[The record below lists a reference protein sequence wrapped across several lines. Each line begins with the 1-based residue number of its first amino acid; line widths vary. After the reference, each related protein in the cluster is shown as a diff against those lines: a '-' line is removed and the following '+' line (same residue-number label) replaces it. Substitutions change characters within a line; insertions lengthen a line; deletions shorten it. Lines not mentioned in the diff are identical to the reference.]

1 MTLTPD
7 PSPTGVGEGRRSS
20 SPLPL
25 AGEGPGGRVLR
36 GALPSGVRVRGAAL
50 LMALVVAAIATV
62 IVSGLFWRQFVLV
75 RTIENQQLMSQSRLL
90 LRAALDWGRSILR
103 EDAAQ
108 KPYTAFTEPWAQ
120 PLAETRVDQIG
131 ESSTLAS
138 QATMSGAIE
147 DAQSRFN
154 LRNLANADGSLNRAE
169 RDVLGRLA
177 SELSLPEPT
186 ADLISAYVEQ
196 TVLPYVAPVGVPAG
210 ARPAQP
216 LPLVFP
222 EDVGRIPGLDPAV
235 APRLAPYVVMLDQ
248 TTPVNFNTAS
258 AEVIAAEV
266 DGLSLS
272 SARALAADRDRIPFI
287 HTGDLST
294 RLQRYGHFSF
304 SSNDVAVYSRYFFIR
319 GEIKLQRADTRME
332 ALVKR
337 APQGPPGP
345 VDVVWERE
353 L

>member
-1 MTLTPD
+1 MK
-7 PSPTGVGEGRRSS
+7 
-20 SPLPL
+20 
-25 AGEGPGGRVLR
+25 
-36 GALPSGVRVRGAAL
+36 VRGAAL
-50 LMALVVAAIATV
+50 LMALVVAAIAMV

-90 LRAALDWGRSILR
+90 LRGALDWASSILR
-103 EDAAQ
+103 EDAARSS
-108 KPYTAFTEPWAQ
+108 YTAFTGPWAQ
-120 PLAETRVDQIG
+120 PLADTRLDQLG
-131 ESSTLAS
+131 ESSALAS

-154 LRNLANADGSLNRAE
+154 LHNLANSDGSLNRSE
-169 RDVLGRLA
+169 HDVLVRLA

-196 TVLPYVAPVGVPAG
+196 TVLPYVIPGGAPAA

-222 EDVGRIPGLDPAV
+222 EDVAMIPGLDPAV
-235 APRLAPYVVMLDQ
+235 APRLAPYVIVLDQ
-248 TTPVNFNTAS
+248 NTQVNFNTAS
-258 AEVIAAEV
+258 AEVMAAEI
-266 DGLSLS
+266 DTLSLS
-272 SARALAADRDRIPFI
+272 DARAVVADRDRVPFTAADI
-287 HTGDLST
+287 AV
-294 RLQRYGHFSF
+294 RLQRWGVRSF
-304 SSNDVAVYSRYFFIR
+304 PSNDVSVYSRYFLVR

-337 APQGPPGP
+337 APPGPPGP
-345 VDVVWERE
+345 VDLVWERE